1 MKRALTILFLLLL
14 ARPAHGQSIS
24 QLFVFAC
31 NPYPSCP
38 DGAKPD
44 SLIQA
49 SDGNLYGTTAG
60 PGGGGIFK
68 ITEAGK
74 ITVLYTFTTNSK
86 TGFYDQGYDP
96 TSLAEGT
103 DGFLYG
109 VNSAGGPNSASS
121 GTIFKISKTGTGFQV
136 LQTFA
141 RVVQPERTP
150 TAWWPEATA
159 TCTEPRAMVEVSI
172 RSPRIVQA
180 WVAA

>member
-1 MKRALTILFLLLL
+1 MGSPSVNFLPSLVTLTLPVRTGRSLT
-14 ARPAHGQSIS
+14 ASSKPPTAIS
-24 QLFVFAC
+24 
-31 NPYPSCP
+31 N
-38 DGAKPD
+38 
-44 SLIQA
+44 
-49 SDGNLYGTTAG
+49 GTTAG

-74 ITVLYTFTTNSK
+74 ITVLYTFTTNPR

-136 LQTFA
+136 S
-141 RVVQPERTP
+141 
-150 TAWWPEATA
+150 
-159 TCTEPRAMVEVSI
+159 CG
-172 RSPRIVQA
+172 
-180 WVAA
+180 